1 MLSLAQVS
9 ERVKVARKFL
19 SNSSPKIS
27 RFSYCPPRSCFAMH
41 SESDNK
47 ILFTL
52 IICAMTQ
59 EHLTNN
65 VSQKSP
71 MKVGILG
78 FGGLGQAAARI
89 LAAKREMIWVA
100 IADKQGYA
108 YNLAGLDPDQCIA
121 AYHQQGSVGYLEA
134 GGVLSHRSIEE
145 LISHAQ
151 VDGYFLALP
160 NLPNTFMASVAK
172 QFIASGWRGVLVDAI
187 KRTSAV
193 EQLLALRGDLSAA
206 GITYMTGCGATPGLL
221 TAAAALAAQSY
232 MEIHSVK
239 ITFGV
244 GIANWE
250 AYRATIRE
258 DIAHIPGYT
267 VDRAMA
273 MTDEEVAA
281 LLDRTEG
288 KITLEN
294 MEHAD
299 DIMLELA
306 GICPRDRVTV
316 GGVVD
321 TRHAKKPLSTNVQ
334 ITGRTF
340 EGKISTHTFI
350 LGDETSMAAN
360 VCGPAFGYLK
370 AGINLQRRGIY
381 GLFTAAEIM
390 PLFVQ

>member
-1 MLSLAQVS
+1 M
-9 ERVKVARKFL
+9 
-19 SNSSPKIS
+19 SNLQTPHS
-27 RFSYCPPRSCFAMH
+27 R
-41 SESDNK
+41 
-47 ILFTL
+47 
-52 IICAMTQ
+52 TQ
-59 EHLTNN
+59 TPLRIG
-65 VSQKSP
+65 V
-71 MKVGILG
+71 LG

-89 LAAKREMIWVA
+89 LAPKRETLWVA
-100 IADKQGYA
+100 AADKQGYA
-108 YNLAGLDPDQCIA
+108 YNSQGLNPDACIRT
-121 AYHQQGSVGYLEA
+121 YHQQGSLGYLEP
-134 GGVLSHRSIEE
+134 GGILSQDSIAE
-145 LISHAQ
+145 LISQAE

-160 NLPNTFMASVAK
+160 NLPNTFMASVAR
-172 QFIASGWRGVLVDAI
+172 QFIESGWRGVLVDAL

-193 EQLLALRGDLSAA
+193 EQLLELQDDLQKA

-232 MEIHSVK
+232 AEIHSVK

-267 VDRAMA
+267 VAQAMA
-273 MTDEEVAA
+273 MSDAEVEA
-281 LLDRTEG
+281 LLDRTDG
-288 KITLEN
+288 KLALEN

-306 GICPRDRVTV
+306 GICSRDRVTV
-316 GGVVD
+316 GGIVD
-321 TRHAKKPLSTNVQ
+321 TRNPKKPLSTNVQ

-340 EGKISTHTFI
+340 EGKISTHTFT

-370 AGINLQRRGIY
+370 AGVRLHQRGIY
-381 GLFTAAEIM
+381 GLLTAAEVM

>member
-1 MLSLAQVS
+1 M
-9 ERVKVARKFL
+9 
-19 SNSSPKIS
+19 SNPQTPHSP
-27 RFSYCPPRSCFAMH
+27 
-41 SESDNK
+41 
-47 ILFTL
+47 
-52 IICAMTQ
+52 TQ
-59 EHLTNN
+59 NPLRIG
-65 VSQKSP
+65 V
-71 MKVGILG
+71 LG

-89 LAAKREMIWVA
+89 LAPKREALWVA
-100 IADKQGYA
+100 AADKEGYA
-108 YNLAGLDPDQCIA
+108 YNSQGLNPDACIST
-121 AYHQQGSVGYLEA
+121 YHQQGSLGYLEP
-134 GGVLSHRSIEE
+134 GGILSHDSIAE
-145 LISHAQ
+145 LISKAE

-160 NLPNTFMASVAK
+160 NLPNTFMASVAR
-172 QFIASGWRGVLVDAI
+172 QFIESGWRGVLVDAL

-193 EQLLALRGDLSAA
+193 EQLLDLQDDLQKA

-232 MEIHSVK
+232 AEIHSVK

-267 VDRAMA
+267 VAQAMA
-273 MTDEEVAA
+273 MSDAEVEA
-281 LLDRTEG
+281 LLDRTDG
-288 KITLEN
+288 KLALEN

-306 GICPRDRVTV
+306 GICSRDRVTV
-316 GGVVD
+316 GGIVD
-321 TRHAKKPLSTNVQ
+321 TRNPKKPLSTNVQ

-340 EGKISTHTFI
+340 EGKISTHIFT

-370 AGINLQRRGIY
+370 AGVRLHQRGIY
-381 GLFTAAEIM
+381 GLLTAAEVM

>member
-1 MLSLAQVS
+1 
-9 ERVKVARKFL
+9 
-19 SNSSPKIS
+19 
-27 RFSYCPPRSCFAMH
+27 
-41 SESDNK
+41 
-47 ILFTL
+47 
-52 IICAMTQ
+52 MTQ
-59 EHLTNN
+59 KHLSKEIKA
-65 VSQKSP
+65 VSP
-71 MKVGILG
+71 MRVGLLG

-89 LAAKREMIWVA
+89 LAAKNEMIWVA
-100 IADKQGYA
+100 AADKKGYA
-108 YNLAGLDPDQCIA
+108 YNPEGLNPDQCIA
-121 AYHQQGSVGYLEA
+121 AYHQQGSVGDLDLV
-134 GGVLSHRSIEE
+134 GTLSRDSIGE
-145 LISHAQ
+145 LISSAQ

-160 NLPNTFMASVAK
+160 NLPNTFMASVAR
-172 QFIASGWRGVLVDAI
+172 QFVASGWRGVLVDAL

-193 EQLLALRGDLSAA
+193 EQLLEIKSELAAA

-232 MEIHSVK
+232 TEIHSVK

-258 DIAHIPGYT
+258 DIAHMPGLT

-273 MTDEEVAA
+273 MSDREVEA
-281 LLDRTEG
+281 LLDRTDG

-306 GICPRDRVTV
+306 GICSRDRVTV

-321 TRHAKKPLSTNVQ
+321 TRNPKKPLSTNVQ

-340 EGKISTHTFI
+340 DGKISTHTFT

-370 AGINLQRRGIY
+370 AGMNLHKCGIH

-390 PLFVQ
+390 PHFVK